1 MSLSFGHR
9 FSASPVRLPGCLPFA
24 HCGFAGFGRFPRCL
38 FASCDCE
45 FANSF
50 VIKNGTESG
59 HRLDNYIFHIVQIA
73 NDCCCGN
80 LITLHLMKRQLMPH
94 DRVPYTHTHAH
105 SHSFALFKLFCSLF
119 MTFSVSECFFFPAN
133 TNIICICWSTILID
147 GIKKNS
153 FTRTLPRLAL
163 RIRNVGQ

>member
-9 FSASPVRLPGCLPFA
+9 FSERPDCLPACPACLPFA
-24 HCGFAGFGRFPRCL
+24 QCGFTGFVHFPRCL
-38 FASCDCE
+38 LASPLMTV
-45 FANSF
+45 NSRSF

-94 DRVPYTHTHAH
+94 DRVPYTHTGTRA
-105 SHSFALFKLFCSLF
+105 FALFKLFCSLF
-119 MTFSVSECFFFPAN
+119 MTFSFSKCFFFPTN
-133 TNIICICWSTILID
+133 TNIICICWSTYQRY
-147 GIKKNS
+147 KK
-153 FTRTLPRLAL
+153 
-163 RIRNVGQ
+163 

>member
-1 MSLSFGHR
+1 MPAFCPLWFCWFR
-9 FSASPVRLPGCLPFA
+9 P
-24 HCGFAGFGRFPRCL
+24 FPRCL

-45 FANSF
+45 FASSF

-80 LITLHLMKRQLMPH
+80 LITLHLMNRQLMPH

-105 SHSFALFKLFCSLF
+105 SLARAFQAILFIIYDIFRFGVFL
-119 MTFSVSECFFFPAN
+119 FPAN
-133 TNIICICWSTILID
+133 TNIICICWSTYQRYK
-147 GIKKNS
+147 IKRAHCHVS
-153 FTRTLPRLAL
+153 RCVYATLASKR
-163 RIRNVGQ
+163 VGLFYVF

>member
-9 FSASPVRLPGCLPFA
+9 FSERPDCLPACLPAF
-24 HCGFAGFGRFPRCL
+24 CPVWFYWFRPFSRCL
-38 FASCDCE
+38 LAPLMTVNSR
-45 FANSF
+45 SF

-94 DRVPYTHTHAH
+94 DHVPYTHTGTRA
-105 SHSFALFKLFCSLF
+105 FALFKLFCSLF
-119 MTFSVSECFFFPAN
+119 MTFSFSKCFFFFQP
-133 TNIICICWSTILID
+133 IPIYLHFLEYLST
-147 GIKKNS
+147 
-153 FTRTLPRLAL
+153 
-163 RIRNVGQ
+163 V